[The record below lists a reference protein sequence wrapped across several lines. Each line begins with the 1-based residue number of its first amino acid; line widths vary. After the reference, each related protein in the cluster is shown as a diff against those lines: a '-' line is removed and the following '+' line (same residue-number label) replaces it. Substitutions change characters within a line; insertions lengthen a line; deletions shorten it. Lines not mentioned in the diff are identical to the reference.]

1 MRWVA
6 AAGGA
11 AGSDACADALLRIQA
26 GMLRSQTAIGAFLAF
41 ESAFVAAKPP
51 RLFQLQ
57 ALLGPPHCL
66 TCTAHCTYHRQVNS
80 SLNTEREF
88 AKKLGEQATATQ
100 GELKAALQSASDL
113 GAQTVALSADLKA
126 R

>member
-1 MRWVA
+1 MLLTRRRASCSACWMRWVA

-57 ALLGPPHCL
+57 ALLKTTSLPHMYRPLYLPPAGQLIPEH
-66 TCTAHCTYHRQVNS
+66 
-80 SLNTEREF
+80 
-88 AKKLGEQATATQ
+88 
-100 GELKAALQSASDL
+100 
-113 GAQTVALSADLKA
+113 
-126 R
+126 